1 MVAHLMRE
9 GTAQAT
15 VEMAIVAPVLIV
27 LAIIVYNV
35 MVFTS
40 AVARF
45 DRVAP
50 DIVIAHGVSPAGD
63 GKEDAADVIAAQL
76 REAME
81 GYEVKIEVVCEQ
93 EEDPSTTILTL
104 IVSPRTYRCT
114 MRYAPWPTGISIA
127 GVPIGA
133 PLALAH
139 ERAVAVDPWRPGV
152 IV

>member
-63 GKEDAADVIAAQL
+63 GKEDAADVIAVQL

-81 GYEVKIEVVCEQ
+81 GYEVEIEVVCEQ
-93 EEDPSTTILTL
+93 EEDPATTILTL

-114 MRYAPWPTGISIA
+114 MRYTPWPTGIAIA

-133 PLALAH
+133 PLALTH

>member
-63 GKEDAADVIAAQL
+63 GKEGAADVIAAQL

-81 GYEVKIEVVCEQ
+81 GYEVEIEVVCEQ
-93 EEDPSTTILTL
+93 EEDPATTILTL

-114 MRYAPWPTGISIA
+114 MRYTPWPTGIAIS

-133 PLALAH
+133 PLALTH